1 MLKGYFDSLAV
12 RPCCILDLWK
22 AANHQHYLGVA
33 VTFIDEDWRMWAVTL
48 FVKRIESSH
57 TAFNIKE
64 MVISELI
71 KLNINPQCYVAD
83 NAANQVL
90 ANNYLANWSDSLSLS
105 PNDEIRA
112 EVTEISPIRLN
123 PPDISVTKQVQ
134 EAFSLPTEAYGCHCH
149 HLELIIKH
157 ALKPLDKTLESLR
170 SFCSSLRNKSA
181 IGQFIASQNN
191 GIIIY
196 LPLDVT
202 TRWSSTF
209 HLIDSFLDNFEA
221 LSRTANAF
229 ASKRNAQELSAI
241 NVLEDLL
248 HPRKVT
254 SLRLVRD
261 ALAPLAEALS
271 LLEGDQ
277 YPTLSFVQIL
287 GWLLQS
293 NVKELLDGEKQRQFN
308 SSTAIEVFEILL
320 KQLDERFVY
329 QPLPLPDGY
338 MPSDYY
344 ISAAL
349 DPRLKT
355 LPFLDNNDKDLV
367 WAHITSLVNQMT
379 SLPSPS
385 SETMD
390 RNEQPERSGELLS
403 RFDKILKQNTTS
415 ADELSSFRAHP
426 PLKLTGDPLEW
437 WREREATFSHLSKLA
452 RVYLSFPASSATV
465 ERTFSRGSIVMSRKR
480 TRLDDDA
487 LEAQIV
493 SSQNRE
499 FITHLKKRSRMQ

>member
-1 MLKGYFDSLAV
+1 M
-12 RPCCILDLWK
+12 
-22 AANHQHYLGVA
+22 
-33 VTFIDEDWRMWAVTL
+33 
-48 FVKRIESSH
+48 
-57 TAFNIKE
+57 
-64 MVISELI
+64 
-71 KLNINPQCYVAD
+71 
-83 NAANQVL
+83 
-90 ANNYLANWSDSLSLS
+90 
-105 PNDEIRA
+105 
-112 EVTEISPIRLN
+112 
-123 PPDISVTKQVQ
+123 
-134 EAFSLPTEAYGCHCH
+134 
-149 HLELIIKH
+149 
-157 ALKPLDKTLESLR
+157 
-170 SFCSSLRNKSA
+170 
-181 IGQFIASQNN
+181 
-191 GIIIY
+191 
-196 LPLDVT
+196 
-202 TRWSSTF
+202 
-209 HLIDSFLDNFEA
+209 
-221 LSRTANAF
+221 
-229 ASKRNAQELSAI
+229 
-241 NVLEDLL
+241 
-248 HPRKVT
+248 
-254 SLRLVRD
+254 
-261 ALAPLAEALS
+261 
-271 LLEGDQ
+271 
-277 YPTLSFVQIL
+277 
-287 GWLLQS
+287 
-293 NVKELLDGEKQRQFN
+293 KELLDGEKQRQFN

-437 WREREATFSHLSKLA
+437 WREREATFPHLSKLA